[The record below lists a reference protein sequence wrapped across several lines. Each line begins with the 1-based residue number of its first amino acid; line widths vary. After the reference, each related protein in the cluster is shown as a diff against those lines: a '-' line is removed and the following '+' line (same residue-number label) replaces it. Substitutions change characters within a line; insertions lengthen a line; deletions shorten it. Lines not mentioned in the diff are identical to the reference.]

1 MNRLPVNNT
10 EHSFTGEEIFANFPN
25 STTAFD
31 VQWHDE
37 ENSLSR
43 GYEEYKS
50 FYNTVFESRN
60 SQPVFPYRYGSF

>member
-1 MNRLPVNNT
+1 MKQRIIMNRTPVNNT

-37 ENSLSR
+37 EDSLSR
-43 GYEEYKS
+43 GYEAYE
-50 FYNTVFESRN
+50 
-60 SQPVFPYRYGSF
+60 